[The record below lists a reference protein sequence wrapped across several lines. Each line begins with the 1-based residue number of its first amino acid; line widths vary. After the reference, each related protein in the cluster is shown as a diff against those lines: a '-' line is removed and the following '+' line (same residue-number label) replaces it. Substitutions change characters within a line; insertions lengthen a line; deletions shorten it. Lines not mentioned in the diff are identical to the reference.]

1 MNWED
6 LQQYLI
12 GGGGLIALISW
23 YGTHKGNSKKS
34 RLDLVDRLYREI
46 ERMDEKVTEL
56 EIDLKVKDELIASQ
70 SQLIVELRESMESMR
85 ESISELKGGK

>member
-23 YGTHKGNSKKS
+23 YGTHKGNSKQS
-34 RLDLVDRLYREI
+34 RLDLVDRLYKEI
-46 ERMDEKVTEL
+46 ERMDEKVNEL
-56 EIDLKVKDELIASQ
+56 EADLKLKDETISNQNALIF
-70 SQLIVELRESMESMR
+70 ELRESMEAMR
-85 ESISELKGGK
+85 ESINELKGGR